1 MAKTDLHTTAH
12 APSSH
17 DKDLVPRALVFAV
30 CTLVLTILALV
41 TWARVTDQPVTYTAP
56 TGTVTHERSFNLSG
70 DMSGRATVTALDGSL
85 IADLNPEQGGFISGV
100 WRVIQ
105 RERTK
110 HRVALE
116 GPLTLVRYDTG
127 RIAIHDPSTGWSADL
142 MGFGI
147 DNAKAFARL
156 LAQ

>member
-1 MAKTDLHTTAH
+1 MARTDTNLPS
-12 APSSH
+12 APQASH
-17 DKDLVPRALVFAV
+17 DKELVPRILIVAV

-41 TWARVTDQPVTYTAP
+41 SWSRFTGQPVTYVP
-56 TGTVTHERSFNLSG
+56 PKGEITHERTFHLTG
-70 DMSGRATVTALDGSL
+70 DMAGSATVTNLDGTL
-85 IADLNPEQGGFISGV
+85 IADLSPQEGGFISGV

-110 HRVALE
+110 HRVAPD
-116 GPLTLVRYDTG
+116 GPLTLVRYETG

-142 MGFGI
+142 MGFGA
-147 DNAKAFARL
+147 DNARAFARL

>member
-1 MAKTDLHTTAH
+1 MDEKQLMDTVDAMVAH
-12 APSSH
+12 GLPE
-17 DKDLVPRALVFAV
+17 LGY
-30 CTLVLTILALV
+30 
-41 TWARVTDQPVTYTAP
+41 TY
-56 TGTVTHERSFNLSG
+56 FNL
-70 DMSGRATVTALDGSL
+70 DDCWATGRTADGTL
-85 IADLNPEQGGFISGV
+85 IADLNPKEGGFISGV

-110 HRVALE
+110 HRVALS
-116 GPLTLVRYDTG
+116 GPLTLVRYDNG
-127 RIAIHDPSTGWSADL
+127 RIAIPDPSTGWSADL

>member
-1 MAKTDLHTTAH
+1 MAKIDLHSSAPTTDA
-12 APSSH
+12 H
-17 DKDLVPRALVFAV
+17 DKELVPRALVFAV

-41 TWARVTDQPVTYTAP
+41 TWSRLSGQPVAYTPP
-56 TGTVTHERSFNLSG
+56 TGAITHERNFNLSG
-70 DMSGRATVTALDGSL
+70 DMSGRATVTELDGTL
-85 IADLNPEQGGFISGV
+85 IADLTPEEGGFISGV

-105 RERTK
+105 RERIK
-110 HRVALE
+110 HRVAPE
-116 GPLTLVRYDTG
+116 GPLTLVRYETG

>member
-1 MAKTDLHTTAH
+1 
-12 APSSH
+12 
-17 DKDLVPRALVFAV
+17 
-30 CTLVLTILALV
+30 VLIVLALV
-41 TWARVTDQPVTYTAP
+41 TWARLSGQPVTYTPP
-56 TGTVTHERSFNLSG
+56 TGTITHARTFNLSG
-70 DMSGRATVTALDGSL
+70 DMSGRATVTELDGTI
-85 IADLNPEQGGFISGV
+85 IADLNPKEGGFISGV

-147 DNAKAFARL
+147 DNARVFARL
-156 LAQ
+156 LVQ

>member
-1 MAKTDLHTTAH
+1 MAQTDNIH
-12 APSSH
+12 ATDRSAH
-17 DKDLVPRALVFAV
+17 DKELVPRVLVFAV
-30 CTLVLTILALV
+30 CTFVLIVLALV
-41 TWARVTDQPVTYTAP
+41 TWSRLSGQPVTYTPP
-56 TGTVTHERSFNLSG
+56 TGAITHERTFHLSG
-70 DMSGRATVTALDGSL
+70 DMSGSATVTELDGTL
-85 IADLNPEQGGFISGV
+85 IADLNPKEGGFISGV

-110 HRVALE
+110 HRVALT
-116 GPLTLVRYDTG
+116 GPLTLVRYDNG
-127 RIAIHDPSTGWSADL
+127 RIAIHDPSTGWNADL

>member
-1 MAKTDLHTTAH
+1 MAQTDHIHATAQDG
-12 APSSH
+12 H
-17 DKDLVPRALVFAV
+17 DKELVPRVLVFAV
-30 CTLVLTILALV
+30 CTFVLIVLALV
-41 TWARVTDQPVTYTAP
+41 TWSRLSGQPVTYTAP
-56 TGTVTHERSFNLSG
+56 TGAITHERTFNLSG
-70 DMSGRATVTALDGSL
+70 DMSGSATVTDLDGTL
-85 IADLNPEQGGFISGV
+85 IADLTPKEGGFISGV

-110 HRVALE
+110 HRVALT
-116 GPLTLVRYDTG
+116 GPLTLVRYDNG
-127 RIAIHDPSTGWSADL
+127 RIAIHDPSTGWNADL

>member
-1 MAKTDLHTTAH
+1 MAQTDHIH
-12 APSSH
+12 ANDRDGH
-17 DKDLVPRALVFAV
+17 DKELVPRALVFAV
-30 CTLVLTILALV
+30 CTFVLIVLALV
-41 TWARVTDQPVTYTAP
+41 TWSRLSGQPVTYTPP
-56 TGTVTHERSFNLSG
+56 TGTITHERTFNLSG
-70 DMSGRATVTALDGSL
+70 DMSGSATVTELDGTL
-85 IADLNPEQGGFISGV
+85 IADLNPKEGGFISGV

-110 HRVALE
+110 HRVSLE
-116 GPLTLVRYDTG
+116 GPLTLVRYDNG

>member
-1 MAKTDLHTTAH
+1 MAQTDHIH
-12 APSSH
+12 ASESEGH
-17 DKDLVPRALVFAV
+17 DKELVPRVLVFAV
-30 CTLVLTILALV
+30 CTFVLIVLALV
-41 TWARVTDQPVTYTAP
+41 TWSRLSGQPVTYTPP
-56 TGTVTHERSFNLSG
+56 TGDITHERTFNLSG
-70 DMSGRATVTALDGSL
+70 DMSGSATVTELDGTL
-85 IADLNPEQGGFISGV
+85 IADLNPKEGGFISGV

-116 GPLTLVRYDTG
+116 GPLTLVRYDNG

-156 LAQ
+156 LVQ

>member
-1 MAKTDLHTTAH
+1 MAQTDHIHAH
-12 APSSH
+12 PQDGH
-17 DKDLVPRALVFAV
+17 DKELVPRVLVFAV
-30 CTLVLTILALV
+30 CAFVLIVLALV
-41 TWARVTDQPVTYTAP
+41 TWSRLSGQPVTYTPP
-56 TGTVTHERSFNLSG
+56 TGAITHERTFNLSG
-70 DMSGRATVTALDGSL
+70 DMSGRATVTALDGTL
-85 IADLNPEQGGFISGV
+85 IAELNPKEGGFISGV

-110 HRVALE
+110 HRVALT
-116 GPLTLVRYDTG
+116 GPLTLVRYDNG
-127 RIAIHDPSTGWSADL
+127 RIAIHDPSTGWNADL